1 MKRGDV
7 ACFTSNGTFYVK
19 CMDNKA
25 IYMAYNYLS
34 AFPTSDV
41 KRRKKGSSQKETFK
55 CPAVV
60 KQYNE
65 YMGGVDIMDQKKVT
79 YQFDH
84 RSNIK
89 YYLRVVSD
97 LIDIAVNNAFVIFS
111 KLAETNSINIE
122 HVDSKTFRRIV
133 SRQLIGNYCNR
144 SRAGPSTP
152 IVYSQKK
159 RTYSI
164 AIDKSTYSMKKVQQR
179 QRCKL
184 FATKKI
190 QNRTNNMCV
199 KCGIYLC
206 YVNGRNCFEK
216 YHAEM

>member
-1 MKRGDV
+1 
-7 ACFTSNGTFYVK
+7 
-19 CMDNKA
+19 MDNKA
-25 IYMAYNYLS
+25 VYMASNYLS

-41 KRRKKGSSQKETFK
+41 KRRKKGSRQKETFK

-111 KLAETNSINIE
+111 KLA
-122 HVDSKTFRRIV
+122 
-133 SRQLIGNYCNR
+133 
-144 SRAGPSTP
+144 
-152 IVYSQKK
+152 
-159 RTYSI
+159 
-164 AIDKSTYSMKKVQQR
+164 
-179 QRCKL
+179 
-184 FATKKI
+184 
-190 QNRTNNMCV
+190 
-199 KCGIYLC
+199 
-206 YVNGRNCFEK
+206 
-216 YHAEM
+216 